1 MKPPKQNFKDS
12 VENVDSDETLLAV
25 IKRHPFG
32 IVKMYVQVFVGLGF
46 AALLLSM
53 LLPDILPREE
63 NPVAYSIIG
72 IIAVTLSAF
81 MLFILFVATI
91 IYNRSKIVVTDKTIT
106 QTIQNGLFNR
116 KISQLAVTNIE
127 DVTAQKNGFFPTVF
141 SYGKLLVETAGEQE
155 NFHFDYCPNADHY
168 AKLILEAREKYIEN
182 PALNMPHDGRNYA
195 AFQQQQYIA
204 QNQQQQQMAA
214 YQQPPQQ
221 YPSAMPGQQPM
232 QAPPQ
237 QPQQYTQPMPPAQPQ
252 QYQPPADPY
261 AQLTMPPEQP
271 QQYTQPIPQP
281 VPTQPATPGTDSPEQ
296 S

>member
-127 DVTAQKNGFFPTVF
+127 DVTAQKNGFFPTIF
-141 SYGKLLVETAGEQE
+141 NYGKLLVETAGEQE

-168 AKLILEAREKYIEN
+168 AKLILDARQQYIGQFDTTMQQN
-182 PALNMPHDGRNYA
+182 GRNFA

-204 QNQQQQQMAA
+204 QNQMMNQQAMQNTQAP
-214 YQQPPQQ
+214 QVSQPPQPQ
-221 YPSAMPGQQPM
+221 SVPTVPSPSVNPQSQPM
-232 QAPPQ
+232 TVQDN
-237 QPQQYTQPMPPAQPQ
+237 AQ
-252 QYQPPADPY
+252 
-261 AQLTMPPEQP
+261 
-271 QQYTQPIPQP
+271 
-281 VPTQPATPGTDSPEQ
+281 QPATPGMDSPEQ